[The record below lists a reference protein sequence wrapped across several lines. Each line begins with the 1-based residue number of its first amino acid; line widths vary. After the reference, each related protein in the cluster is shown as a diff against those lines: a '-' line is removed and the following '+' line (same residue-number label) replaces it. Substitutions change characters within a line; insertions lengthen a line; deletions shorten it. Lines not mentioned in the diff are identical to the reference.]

1 MDIADELINLA
12 GRGDIGDFNRVT
24 DIMNILHNQRELKGN
39 DFFALEEGKKYVREM
54 QKLLD
59 QEKQRQDQ

>member
-1 MDIADELINLA
+1 MNIADELLILV

-24 DIMNILHNQRELKGN
+24 EIIDILHNQTKLKGN
-39 DFFALEEGKKYVREM
+39 DFSALEQGKKYVREM

-59 QEKQRQDQ
+59 QQE